1 MSPELMSLMMFIMLA
16 LFILTGMP
24 LAFALAT
31 TATITGFI
39 DYGFNVDAL
48 VGVFMNNTWGVM
60 GNFVIVAVPLFIL
73 MAQLLERSQISE
85 ALFEALYVVIGKVN
99 GGLAVAVILVCVILA
114 ATTGIVGASVVGM
127 TLLAVPTMLEKG
139 YQKEMV
145 CGLIC
150 SGGTLGILIPPSI
163 MLVVFGGLTGLKE
176 TSVGNLFAG
185 AVLPGLVLAGLYLVY
200 VAIRC
205 NINPKLGPPISAVE
219 AAKYSTKD
227 KIMMTIQSLIPPLF
241 LILAVMGSILF
252 GIATPSEAAALG
264 VIGAAILAAVYKK
277 LSFQVI
283 KESSYNT
290 LKITSMVMM
299 LFVCG
304 NLFSSEF
311 LAIGGGDVITDLLVG
326 GALKDYPI
334 VVLSIML
341 FAVFILGMFIDW
353 VAILLI
359 TIPIFLP
366 ISMDLGFDPLWFSML
381 MCITLQTSFLT
392 PPFGYALFYFAG
404 AAPKGQYDMMT
415 IYKGVMPFILLQVI
429 GIVLCIMFPS
439 IITYLPKLFFG
450 Q

>member
-1 MSPELMSLMMFIMLA
+1 MSPELMSLMMFVMLA

-24 LAFALAT
+24 LGFALAT
-31 TATITGFI
+31 TATITGLI
-39 DYGFNVDAL
+39 DYGFNIPAL

-60 GNFVIVAVPLFIL
+60 GNIIIVAVPLFIL

-85 ALFEALYVVIGKVN
+85 ALFEALYIVVGKVN
-99 GGLAVAVILVCVILA
+99 GGLGIAVVIVCVILA

-127 TLLAVPTMLEKG
+127 TLLAVPTMLDKG
-139 YQKEMV
+139 YQKELIA
-145 CGLIC
+145 GLVC

-163 MLVVFGGLTGLKE
+163 MLVVYGGLTGLKE

-185 AVLPGLVLAGLYLVY
+185 ALFPGLILAILYLAY

-205 NINPKLGPPISAVE
+205 NINPKLGPPISAKE

-227 KIMMTIQSLIPPLF
+227 KIMMTVKSLIPPLF
-241 LILAVMGSILF
+241 LILAVMGTILF

-264 VIGAAILAAVYKK
+264 VIGAAILAAVYRK
-277 LSFQVI
+277 LSWEVI
-283 KESSYNT
+283 KQSSYNT

-311 LAIGGGDVITDLLVG
+311 LAIGGGDVITELLVG

-334 VVLSIML
+334 LVLAIML

-366 ISMDLGFDPLWFSML
+366 ITMDLGFDPLWFSML
-381 MCITLQTSFLT
+381 ICITLQTSFLT
-392 PPFGYALFYFAG
+392 PPFGYSLFYFAG
-404 AAPKGQYDMMT
+404 AAPHAKYDMLS
-415 IYKGVMPFILLQVI
+415 IYKGVMPFILLQLI
-429 GIVLCIMFPS
+429 GIILCVIFPS
-439 IITYLPKLFFG
+439 IITYLPQIFFG

>member
-1 MSPELMSLMMFIMLA
+1 MSPELMSLMMFVMLA

-24 LAFALAT
+24 LGFALAT
-31 TATITGFI
+31 TATITGLI
-39 DYGFNVDAL
+39 DYGFNIPAL

-60 GNFVIVAVPLFIL
+60 GNIIIVAVPLFIL

-85 ALFEALYVVIGKVN
+85 ALFEALYIVVGKVN
-99 GGLAVAVILVCVILA
+99 GGLGIAVVIVCVILA

-127 TLLAVPTMLEKG
+127 TLLAVPTMLDKG
-139 YQKEMV
+139 YQKELIA
-145 CGLIC
+145 GLVC

-163 MLVVFGGLTGLKE
+163 MLVVYGGLTGLKE

-185 AVLPGLVLAGLYLVY
+185 ALFPGLILAILYLAY

-205 NINPKLGPPISAVE
+205 NINPKLGPPISTKE

-227 KIMMTIQSLIPPLF
+227 KIMMTVKSLIPPLF
-241 LILAVMGSILF
+241 LILAVMGTILF

-264 VIGAAILAAVYKK
+264 VIGAAILAAVYRK
-277 LSFQVI
+277 LSWEVI
-283 KESSYNT
+283 KQSSYNT

-311 LAIGGGDVITDLLVG
+311 LAIGGGDVITELLVG

-334 VVLSIML
+334 LVLAIML

-366 ISMDLGFDPLWFSML
+366 ITMDLGFDPLWFSML
-381 MCITLQTSFLT
+381 ICITLQTSFLT
-392 PPFGYALFYFAG
+392 PPFGYSLFYFAG
-404 AAPKGQYDMMT
+404 AAPHAKYDMLS
-415 IYKGVMPFILLQVI
+415 IYKGVMPFILLQLT
-429 GIVLCIMFPS
+429 GIVLCVIFPS
-439 IITYLPKLFFG
+439 IITYLPQIFFG

>member
-24 LAFALAT
+24 LAFALAA

-85 ALFEALYVVIGKVN
+85 ALFEALYVVIGKIN
-99 GGLAVAVILVCVILA
+99 GGLGVAVVIVCVILA

-127 TLLAVPTMLEKG
+127 TLLAIPTMLEKG
-139 YQKEMV
+139 YDKGIS

-150 SGGTLGILIPPSI
+150 AGGTLGILIPPSI

-185 AVLPGLVLAGLYLVY
+185 AVIPGMMLAGLYLIY
-200 VAIRC
+200 VAVRC
-205 NINPKLGPPISAVE
+205 NINPKLGPQISAQE
-219 AAKYSTKD
+219 AAKYTTQD
-227 KIMMTIQSLIPPLF
+227 KIIMTIKSLIPPLF
-241 LILAVMGSILF
+241 LILSVMGTILF

-264 VIGAAILAAVYKK
+264 VIGATILAAFYRK
-277 LSFQVI
+277 LTWQVI

-326 GALKDYPI
+326 GALKDYPL

-341 FAVFILGMFIDW
+341 LAVFLLGMFIDW

-366 ISMDLGFDPLWFSML
+366 ITMDLGFDPLWFSML

-392 PPFGYALFYFAG
+392 PPFGYSLFYFAG
-404 AAPKGQYDMMT
+404 AAPKGKYDMML
-415 IYKGVMPFILLQVI
+415 IYKGVMPFILLQLI
-429 GIVLCIMFPS
+429 GIILCVIFPS

-450 Q
+450 